1 MKRFGDL
8 SSARTIYF
16 KGFLFLA
23 IAALSAG
30 ILIAKTLRWDV
41 ALLLVVCIWASCR
54 AYYFAFYVIEKYVDA
69 EFRFRGLMDFAK
81 YVLRK
86 K

>member
-1 MKRFGDL
+1 MKLSGDL
-8 SSARTIYF
+8 RSAKTIYF
-16 KGFLFLA
+16 KGFLFLV

-30 ILIAKTLRWDV
+30 LVIAKTLRWDV
-41 ALLLVVCIWASCR
+41 ALLLAVCIWASCR

-69 EFRFRGLMDFAK
+69 EFRFSGLVDFVK

>member
-54 AYYFAFYVIEKYVDA
+54 AYYFAYVDA
-69 EFRFRGLMDFAK
+69 EFRFRGRMDFAK